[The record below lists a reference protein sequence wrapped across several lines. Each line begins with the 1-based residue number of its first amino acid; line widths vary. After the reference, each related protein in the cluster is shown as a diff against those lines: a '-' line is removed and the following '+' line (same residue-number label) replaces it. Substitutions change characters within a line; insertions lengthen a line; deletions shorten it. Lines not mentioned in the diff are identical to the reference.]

1 MSQQVV
7 KMRDFK
13 IPSRS
18 REELP
23 YSELLRS
30 E

>member
-1 MSQQVV
+1 MKLQGITSQNTVT
-7 KMRDFK
+7 MLYT
-13 IPSRS
+13 
-18 REELP
+18 RELGP